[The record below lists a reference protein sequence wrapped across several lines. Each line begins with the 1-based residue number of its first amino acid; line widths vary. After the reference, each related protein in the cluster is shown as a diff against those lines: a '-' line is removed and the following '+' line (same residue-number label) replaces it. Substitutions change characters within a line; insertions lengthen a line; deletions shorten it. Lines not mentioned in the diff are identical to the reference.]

1 MKKKE
6 YKDTNEKVVL
16 VLPVFNEG
24 KSIYDLLGNLNKSI
38 SSNIQIIVIDD
49 KSTDDSLI
57 WIKKFLNENNELKV
71 EVISHEKNLGLGGAI
86 NSGLYH
92 CLNNL
97 NFKVLITMDGDNT
110 HNPLLIPKM
119 ISEIDSGKDIVIASR
134 YRKGASVVGIPKFRM
149 FLSFGARICYSI
161 FWNYRGVRD
170 YTCLYRAY
178 SYDILKKA
186 FPHANKS
193 LLKEKGFL
201 ASTELLRVVFRSGA
215 VVSELP
221 IIINYS
227 NKFEAS
233 SMKIFKTIFSTL
245 RVLIIKN

>member
-24 KSIYDLLGNLNKSI
+24 KSIYDLLCNINKSI
-38 SSNIQIIVIDD
+38 NCDIRIIIVDD
-49 KSTDDSLI
+49 KSTDDSFI
-57 WIKKFLNENNELKV
+57 WIKEFLEENNRLKV
-71 EVISHEKNLGLGGAI
+71 EVISHKKNLGLGGAI
-86 NSGLYH
+86 NSGLHY

-97 NFKVLITMDGDNT
+97 NFKVLVTMDGDNT

-119 ISEIDSGKDIVIASR
+119 IREIESGKDVVIASR
-134 YRKGASVVGIPKFRM
+134 YRKDASVIGIPKYRM
-149 FLSFGARICYSI
+149 FLSFGARVCYSI
-161 FWNYRGVRD
+161 FWNYKGVRD

-178 SYDILKKA
+178 SYNILKKS
-186 FPHANKS
+186 FPKS
-193 LLKEKGFL
+193 KKDLLKEKGFL
-201 ASTELLRVVFRSGA
+201 ASTELLRVVFKSGA
-215 VVSELP
+215 VFSELP

-227 NKFEAS
+227 NKFQAS
-233 SMKIFKTIFSTL
+233 SMKIFKTILSTL